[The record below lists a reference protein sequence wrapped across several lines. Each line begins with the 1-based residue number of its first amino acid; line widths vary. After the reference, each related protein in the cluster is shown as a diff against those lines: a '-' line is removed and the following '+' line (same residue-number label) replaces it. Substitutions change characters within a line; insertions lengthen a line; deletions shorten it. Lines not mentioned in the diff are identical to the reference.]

1 MAKKVLDPARLTDML
16 SACARV
22 GAEREGALRQR
33 LSKLRQGHKDAE
45 AGIARLLELVEKGVM
60 DAEDPGLRE
69 RLVGLKVRRDT
80 LAKETS
86 ELQRQVSAGTP
97 QIAPEKIERL
107 TRMLHD
113 KLHHGPADLRQ
124 AYTRLVMDEV
134 LVTDEEIHISGLKAT
149 LPRCATEDE
158 IPAAPAVLSFVQEWR
173 ARRDSN
179 SRPLDS

>member
-107 TRMLHD
+107 
-113 KLHHGPADLRQ
+113 HHGPADLRQ